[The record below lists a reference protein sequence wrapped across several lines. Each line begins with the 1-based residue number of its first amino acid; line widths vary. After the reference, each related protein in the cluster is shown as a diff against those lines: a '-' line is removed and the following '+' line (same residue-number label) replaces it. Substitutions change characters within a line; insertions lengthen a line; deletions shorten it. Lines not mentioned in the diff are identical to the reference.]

1 MYPTR
6 VASPRHALTP
16 PLSFRRDVR
25 LFLGVLTGFLVVIVL
40 VLLVMMRNF
49 FVDTEE
55 AIESQ
60 WRTIAAASA
69 VQLSSA
75 ATSEEMDRRA
85 LDILE
90 RGDVAGIRANA
101 NPSRT
106 WGVAGGSGFQELS
119 LPRGNNGTFTFLFD
133 AAPLNAARQT
143 LLLTTLIAI
152 GGTTAGVI
160 LLLLYIPRITR
171 PIDEMIAHAR
181 ELGERDAAQEDTA
194 YLIQTFRDTIDRLRS
209 RADELELVSATLTR
223 SLTSGFISI
232 DTHGKIVQMNGA
244 AREILGIGADAA
256 VGGAPVPALLGDS
269 ALAGL
274 LVPSAQT
281 VIARQEVEH
290 PTANGTV
297 TLGVTAVPLIDA
309 AGETLGT
316 LALFTDLTRVK
327 DLEARVRTMQTLA
340 DLGEISAGIA
350 HEFRNSLSTILG
362 YLRLA
367 RRSTLPDEADA
378 RVRAANDEA
387 TLLSAAV
394 ERLLAFAR
402 PMRLQIESIDL
413 ASVVDPIVE
422 RLRESAP
429 DVSFTVAGKPPV
441 IDGDRALLA
450 RAVENVLRNAV
461 DAVEGVS
468 PKCIEVRYATEP
480 PAVTVADNGVGL
492 DPANAARLFLPFQ
505 SEKPKGFGLGLSL
518 TRKIML
524 IHGGDVEL
532 LGAPGEGAQVTL
544 KFGVTTDTK
553 GNSFAHT
560 EIALPSV
567 QSR

>member
-1 MYPTR
+1 M
-6 VASPRHALTP
+6 
-16 PLSFRRDVR
+16 
-25 LFLGVLTGFLVVIVL
+25 FLGVLTGFLVIVVL

-69 VQLSSA
+69 AQLSA
-75 ATSEEMDRRA
+75 ASTEPELDRRA
-85 LDILE
+85 VDILE
-90 RGDVAGIRANA
+90 RGDVAGIRVNA
-101 NPSRT
+101 NPGRS
-106 WGVAGGSGFQELS
+106 WGVAGGSGFEHLN
-119 LPRGNNGTFTFLFD
+119 LPRGNNGTYTFFFD
-133 AAPLNAARQT
+133 AAPLNNARQA
-143 LLLTTLIAI
+143 LLLTTIIAI
-152 GGTTAGVI
+152 GGTSAGVI

-171 PIDEMIAHAR
+171 PIDEMIAHAN
-181 ELGERDAAQEDTA
+181 ELGERDTAQEDTA
-194 YLIQTFRDTIDRLRS
+194 YLIQTFRDTIDRFRSQEDDLKRLHEYEKS

-232 DTHGKIVQMNGA
+232 DTAGRIVQMNGA
-244 AREILGIGADAA
+244 AREILGIDAA
-256 VGGAPVPALLGDS
+256 ANVGGEPVEALLGDS
-269 ALAGL
+269 ALAQL
-274 LVPSAQT
+274 LTPSETRGNA
-281 VIARQEVEH
+281 IARQEMEH
-290 PTANGTV
+290 PTARGPI
-297 TLGVTAVPLIDA
+297 TLGVTAVPLIDIS
-309 AGETLGT
+309 GDVLGT
-316 LALFTDLTRVK
+316 LALFTDLTPVK

-367 RRSTLPDEADA
+367 RRSALPEEADA

-402 PMRLQIESIDL
+402 PMRLQIEEIDL
-413 ASVVDPIVE
+413 ASVVDPILE
-422 RLRESAP
+422 RLREAASDVVFVITGEAP
-429 DVSFTVAGKPPV
+429 AVQ
-441 IDGDRALLA
+441 GDRALLA

-461 DAVEGVS
+461 ESVQERSDVT
-468 PKCIEVRYATEP
+468 PKHVEVRYGSQPDTL
-480 PAVTVADNGVGL
+480 TVIDNGIGL

-524 IHGGDVEL
+524 LHGGDVEL
-532 LGAPGEGAQVTL
+532 QGAPGEGATVTL
-544 KFGVTTDTK
+544 KFDAG
-553 GNSFAHT
+553 A
-560 EIALPSV
+560 
-567 QSR
+567 

>member
-1 MYPTR
+1 
-6 VASPRHALTP
+6 VAERARHPLTP

-25 LFLGVLTGFLVVIVL
+25 MFLGVLTGFLVIVVL

-69 VQLSSA
+69 AQLSVAS
-75 ATSEEMDRRA
+75 TEPELDRRA

-90 RGDVAGIRANA
+90 RGDVAGIRVNT
-101 NPSRT
+101 NPSRS
-106 WGVAGGSGFQELS
+106 WGVAGGSGFEHLS
-119 LPRGNNGTFTFLFD
+119 LPRGNNGTYTFFFD
-133 AAPLNAARQT
+133 AAPLNNARQA
-143 LLLTTLIAI
+143 LLLTTIIAI
-152 GGTTAGVI
+152 GGTSAGVI

-171 PIDEMIAHAR
+171 PIDEMIAHAN
-181 ELGERDAAQEDTA
+181 ELGERDTSQEDTA
-194 YLIQTFRDTIDRLRS
+194 YLIQTFRDTIDRLRSQEDDLKRLHEYEKS

-232 DTHGKIVQMNGA
+232 DTAGRIVQMNGA
-244 AREILGIGADAA
+244 AREILGIDAA
-256 VGGAPVPALLGDS
+256 ANVGGEPVNALLGDS
-269 ALAGL
+269 ALAHL
-274 LVPSAQT
+274 LAPSDARGNA
-281 VIARQEVEH
+281 IARQEIEH
-290 PTANGTV
+290 PTARGPI
-297 TLGVTAVPLIDA
+297 TLGVTAVPLIDIS
-309 AGETLGT
+309 GDVLGT
-316 LALFTDLTRVK
+316 LALFTDLTPVK

-367 RRSTLPDEADA
+367 RRSPLPEEADA

-402 PMRLQIESIDL
+402 PMRLQIEEIDL
-413 ASVVDPIVE
+413 ASVVTPIVE
-422 RLRESAP
+422 RLREGASDVAFVIAGDAP
-429 DVSFTVAGKPPV
+429 AVQ
-441 IDGDRALLA
+441 GDRALLA

-461 DAVEGVS
+461 ESVQERSDAT
-468 PKCIEVRYATEP
+468 PKRVEVRYGSQPDTL
-480 PAVTVADNGVGL
+480 TVIDNGVGL

-505 SEKPKGFGLGLSL
+505 SEKPNGFGLGLSL

-524 IHGGDVEL
+524 LHGGDVAL
-532 LGAPGEGAQVTL
+532 HGAPGEGATVTL
-544 KFGVTTDTK
+544 KFDAG
-553 GNSFAHT
+553 A
-560 EIALPSV
+560 
-567 QSR
+567 